1 MHIYYLFS
9 VCMCTLMRAYVLWRS
24 KEKLRKSI
32 FSFLEW
38 IWGIE
43 LRSSDL
49 VLLPCSP
56 FCPSHLPPH
65 PPPPPALWDSVR
77 CVTSPGRGTHNIDQ
91 ADWKLTEIPSARLL
105 WAKEWIPGQPGY
117 TKTLSHQQSKKCK
130 QSKTIATA
138 EPQSLWGSNTWA
150 GNWVSVVASSP
161 QWGSESLS
169 ICLSDRVPLFWW
181 VGYCL
186 FEIQSFLCIPF
197 LSINA
202 VVTLRAVFR
211 EGQMMSAAFLFTL
224 S

>member
-1 MHIYYLFS
+1 
-9 VCMCTLMRAYVLWRS
+9 MCCGDQ
-24 KEKLRKSI
+24 RKS
-32 FSFLEW
+32 
-38 IWGIE
+38 WGSQFFP
-43 LRSSDL
+43 SSSGSGESNSGHQTWYFYPAL
-49 VLLPCSP
+49 HSAHHT
-56 FCPSHLPPH
+56 SPPH